1 MKTMR
6 NVLFGAILAAGLAS
20 GAYAHEPR
28 VGLSINLGYPVY
40 VAPPPA
46 YYAPPPVV
54 YAPPPPRVY
63 LPAPYVVVPSYGYRP
78 YVYDYGPR
86 HGGHHHGGH
95 RHGHRHHHH

>member
-46 YYAPPPVV
+46 YYAPPPPVI
-54 YAPPPPRVY
+54 YAPPPRVY
-63 LPAPYVVVPSYGYRP
+63 LPSPYVVSPYYGYRP
-78 YVYDYGPR
+78 YAYGYDDGPR
-86 HGGHHHGGH
+86 RGWH